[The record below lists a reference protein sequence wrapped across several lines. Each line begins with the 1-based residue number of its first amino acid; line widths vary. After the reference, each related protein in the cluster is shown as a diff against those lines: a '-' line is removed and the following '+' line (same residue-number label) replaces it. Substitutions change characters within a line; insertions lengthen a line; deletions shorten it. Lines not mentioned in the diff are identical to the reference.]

1 MTVLSSREHTCI
13 QKPWRGHSFRNKTEM
28 CCALLDPIEVRTV
41 INHNS
46 KIVVPGTHGDFFFN
60 WKLTKLKFF
69 QRGKLKVVTV

>member
-1 MTVLSSREHTCI
+1 
-13 QKPWRGHSFRNKTEM
+13 M